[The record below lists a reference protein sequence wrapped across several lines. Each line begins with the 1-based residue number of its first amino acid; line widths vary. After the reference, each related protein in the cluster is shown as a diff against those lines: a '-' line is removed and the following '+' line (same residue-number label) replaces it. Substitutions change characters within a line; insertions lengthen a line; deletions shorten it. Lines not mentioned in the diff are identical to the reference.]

1 MTKSLLPAGRQ
12 LVLFYDPI
20 HPEGMARIARDHD
33 VVGPDGWRDDP
44 RHLDA
49 SVIVIRTT
57 DLPESLVARMP
68 NLRLIVKHG
77 AGVDNIPIPACT
89 ARGIWVANTPGGAN
103 STAVAEGAVTLMLAV
118 LRRVREMDAVVREG
132 RWDQRW
138 QTRLGDL
145 TGARVGLIGFGR
157 IARACA
163 RICGAGF
170 GAEVSAFD
178 PLVSAEDMATAGVRK
193 VDMAE
198 LLTSDVISIHV
209 PLTPDTRNLI
219 GAAELAQ
226 MHGGAVIVNTSRGG
240 IIDEAALY
248 DALSQGR
255 IGGAGIDVF
264 EAEPPPADHP
274 LFSLPNIV
282 LAPHVAGVTEGSM
295 KGMAFAVADVIDRVL
310 AGQVPATLLNQEV
323 LAA

>member
-1 MTKSLLPAGRQ
+1 MSQQ

-20 HPEGMARIARDHD
+20 HAQGVARIARDHAI
-33 VVGPDGWRDDP
+33 VGPDNWRDDP

-49 SVIVIRTT
+49 SIMVIRTT
-57 DLPESLVARMP
+57 DLPESLIARMP

-89 ARGIWVANTPGGAN
+89 QRGIWVTNTPGGAN

-132 RWDQRW
+132 RWDERW
-138 QTRLGDL
+138 KTRLGDL
-145 TGARVGLIGFGR
+145 TGAKVGLIGFGR

-178 PLVSAEDMATAGVRK
+178 PLVSAGDMAAAGVRK
-193 VDMAE
+193 VDFAE
-198 LLTSDVISIHV
+198 LLASDVISIHV

-219 GAAELAQ
+219 GAPELAQ
-226 MHGGAVIVNTSRGG
+226 MHSRAMIVNTSRGG
-240 IIDEAALY
+240 IIDEAALF
-248 DALSQGR
+248 DALSSGR

-274 LFSLPNIV
+274 LFTLPNIV

-310 AGQVPATLLNQEV
+310 AGEIPATLLNPEV
-323 LAA
+323 LNP

>member
-1 MTKSLLPAGRQ
+1 MLNSGRQ
-12 LVLFYDPI
+12 VVLFYDPI
-20 HPEGMARIARDHD
+20 HSQGVKRISQDHD
-33 VVGPDGWRDDP
+33 IVGPDGWRDDP

-49 SVIVIRTT
+49 SVLVIRTT
-57 DLPESLVARMP
+57 DLPESLLAKMA

-89 ARGIWVANTPGGAN
+89 QRGIWVANTPGGSN

-118 LRRVREMDAVVREG
+118 LRRVRDMDAVVREG
-132 RWDQRW
+132 RWDERW
-138 QTRLGDL
+138 KTRLGDL

-178 PLVSAEDMATAGVRK
+178 PLVSAEDMAAAGIRK
-193 VDMAE
+193 VEFAE
-198 LLTSDVISIHV
+198 LLTNDVISIHV
-209 PLTPDTRNLI
+209 PLTPKTRNLI
-219 GAAELAQ
+219 GKAELAQ
-226 MHGGAVIVNTSRGG
+226 MHSGAVIVNTSRGG
-240 IIDEAALY
+240 IIDEPALHAALR
-248 DALSQGR
+248 SGQ

-264 EAEPPPADHP
+264 EREPPALDHP
-274 LFSLPNIV
+274 LFALPNIV

-295 KGMAFAVADVIDRVL
+295 KGMAFAVADVIDTVL
-310 AGQVPATLLNQEV
+310 AGQVPDTLLNKEV
-323 LAA
+323 LAS